1 MAIRIH
7 DPIDCVTCWAG
18 VDHDEPD
25 AEQKAIRIINL
36 RIGHRAIMAVDDPEA
51 AVQIAREFLKRDAA
65 LEPRSLS
72 SADIREAFTR
82 NFKQS
87 GVEPTSET
95 FNQILRDLGF
105 VTDEENVDG
114 VKADQLETIED
125 ESHHRTN

>member
-36 RIGHRAIMAVDDPEA
+36 RIGHRAIMAVDDVESA
-51 AVQIAREFLKRDAA
+51 LQIAKEFLKRDAA

-72 SADIREAFTR
+72 SADIRDALTR
-82 NFKQS
+82 NLKRS
-87 GVEPTSET
+87 GVEPTPET

-105 VTDEENVDG
+105 ATDEKD
-114 VKADQLETIED
+114 
-125 ESHHRTN
+125 R